1 MKFLTRKLVTP
12 ADLNPRGY
20 LHGGQLM
27 KWIDE
32 EGGIHAALELQT
44 GLIVTKF
51 ISEIDFKFPVLEGDV
66 VEIGMQTL
74 EIGNTSV
81 TIACDVR
88 SLQADRIVCS
98 IEKMVY
104 IRVNKYGLPK
114 RHGGM
119 NE

>member
-1 MKFLTRKLVTP
+1 
-12 ADLNPRGY
+12 
-20 LHGGQLM
+20 
-27 KWIDE
+27 
-32 EGGIHAALELQT
+32 
-44 GLIVTKF
+44 
-51 ISEIDFKFPVLEGDV
+51 LEGDV

-114 RHGGM
+114 KHGGM